1 MSVFLQWIETN
12 STAIGILCS
21 VVIGLCGAVAAVASM
36 IKAIKTG
43 KVSTAQ
49 YNELK
54 DQIGITQQGIVE
66 AFKQVKFPTTWK
78 VDLSKKI
85 DAKFEEL
92 GNKLYNKLVHQD
104 EAKTRLMIFMA
115 KILSNTAA
123 YNKLTDDEKAEL
135 ASLLTVVNELEIDA

>member
-12 STAIGILCS
+12 AAAIGILCS

-43 KVSTAQ
+43 KISTAQ

-66 AFKQVKFPTTWK
+66 AFKQVKFPTTSK
-78 VDLSKKI
+78 VDLSKKF

>member
-1 MSVFLQWIETN
+1 MSAFLQWIEAN
-12 STAIGILCS
+12 SAAIGILCS

-49 YNELK
+49 YNEPK
-54 DQIGITQQGIVE
+54 DQIGITQQGIAE
-66 AFKQVKFPTTWK
+66 AFKQVKFPTNYK
-78 VDLSKKI
+78 DDLRKKFY
-85 DAKFEEL
+85 DKFKEL
-92 GNKLYNKLVHQD
+92 GNKLYNNLVHQKK
-104 EAKTRLMIFMA
+104 EKTRLMIFMA

>member
-78 VDLSKKI
+78 VDLSKNF

>member
-12 STAIGILCS
+12 AAAIGILCS

-78 VDLSKKI
+78 VDLSKKF

-92 GNKLYNKLVHQD
+92 GNRLYNKLVHQD

-115 KILSNTAA
+115 KIMSNTAA

>member
-1 MSVFLQWIETN
+1 MSAFLQWIETN
-12 STAIGILCS
+12 STVIGILCS

-36 IKAIKTG
+36 LKAIKTG

>member
-1 MSVFLQWIETN
+1 MSVFLQWIEAN
-12 STAIGILCS
+12 ATALGILCS
-21 VVIGLCGAVAAVASM
+21 VIVGFCGAVAAVASM

-49 YNELK
+49 YTELK
-54 DQIGITQQGIVE
+54 DQIGVTQQGIVE

-85 DAKFEEL
+85 DAKFDEL
-92 GNKLYNKLVHQD
+92 GNRLYNKLVHQD
-104 EAKTRLMIFMA
+104 EAKTRLIIFMA
-115 KILSNTAA
+115 KIMSNTAA

-135 ASLLTVVNELEIDA
+135 ASLLTIVNELEIDA